1 MSTAHDVRAQSRKEE
16 STYDLAILAASLS
29 ALLCIAG
36 AEIVIFQ
43 IAFVLTLT
51 KIALLL
57 AATVATSLLTTL
69 LTLAG
74 ASWRL
79 LTANILALIMTST
92 THVPLEIV
100 VLHSVICHVCLSSP
114 ICSNG

>member
-1 MSTAHDVRAQSRKEE
+1 
-16 STYDLAILAASLS
+16 
-29 ALLCIAG
+29 
-36 AEIVIFQ
+36 
-43 IAFVLTLT
+43 
-51 KIALLL
+51 
-57 AATVATSLLTTL
+57 LTTL
-69 LTLAG
+69 LATLAG

-100 VLHSVICHVCLSSP
+100 VLHSVVCHVCLSSP